1 MIAVTPALHLLVA
14 LSMAAPA
21 GAPRVCAADDL
32 HCSAPAFAAK
42 ARRAES
48 DVERVEYLYFANRAY
63 LALAE
68 QPPTGHVPSRDLCQA
83 KQLIEQAFALPATQ
97 LRGRVVESRRETLAK
112 LTEQKV
118 RCKKSKPGQ
127 QDGPPVMLA
136 GGARTDAESPAKL
149 LASIPAPAPE
159 TSTSPAVEE
168 PGATA
173 PPPAEVADQGL
184 TQRPVP
190 GVSASPIQRQVDTP
204 PQRTASESLAPWELP
219 PDRPPGRR
227 LLIAGGVSL
236 AAGLALTGVAAYT
249 GAHALGARRT
259 GHESMQLEATSENLL
274 NNMRLEDEYRRLGPV
289 AVVTG
294 VAGGAAVVAAIVMLC
309 VGARRK
315 ARAADSEPILMPVRT
330 GLLFTIKF

>member
-1 MIAVTPALHLLVA
+1 MITATPALHLLVA

-21 GAPRVCAADDL
+21 GTTACAADDL

-42 ARRAES
+42 AQRAES
-48 DVERVEYLYFANRAY
+48 DAERVEYLYFANRAY

-83 KQLIEQAFALPATQ
+83 KQLIEQALALPATQ
-97 LRGRVVESRRETLAK
+97 LRGRVVESRRETLAR
-112 LTEQKV
+112 LTEHKV
-118 RCKKSKPGQ
+118 RCKKSKPVQ
-127 QDGPPVMLA
+127 KDDPAVALVDD
-136 GGARTDAESPAKL
+136 ARADADPPAKL
-149 LASIPAPAPE
+149 LASTPAPSSETPAVPSGEPE
-159 TSTSPAVEE
+159 TA
-168 PGATA
+168 A
-173 PPPAEVADQGL
+173 PPPVVAAEGL

-190 GVSASPIQRQVDTP
+190 ETSASPTGGPVDAPT
-204 PQRTASESLAPWELP
+204 QRTVSESLTRWDSP
-219 PDRPPGRR
+219 PGRPPGRR

-249 GAHALGARRT
+249 GAQALGARST
-259 GHESMQLEATSENLL
+259 GHESMQLEATPENLTR
-274 NNMRLEDEYRRLGPV
+274 NMSLEDEYRRLGPV

-309 VGARRK
+309 VGARHK

-330 GLLFTIKF
+330 GLVFTLKF

>member
-1 MIAVTPALHLLVA
+1 MITATSALHLLVA

-21 GAPRVCAADDL
+21 GTPSACAADDL

-48 DVERVEYLYFANRAY
+48 DAERVEYLYFANRAY

-83 KQLIEQAFALPATQ
+83 KQLIEQALALPATQ
-97 LRGRVVESRRETLAK
+97 LRGRVVESRRETLAR
-112 LTEQKV
+112 LTEHKV
-118 RCKKSKPGQ
+118 RCKKSKPVQ
-127 QDGPPVMLA
+127 KDDPAVALA
-136 GGARTDAESPAKL
+136 DDARADADPPAKL
-149 LASIPAPAPE
+149 LPSTPAP
-159 TSTSPAVEE
+159 VVV
-168 PGATA
+168 
-173 PPPAEVADQGL
+173 AEGL

-190 GVSASPIQRQVDTP
+190 ETSASPIGPVDAPT
-204 PQRTASESLAPWELP
+204 QRTASESLTRWDSP
-219 PDRPPGRR
+219 PGRPPGRR

-249 GAHALGARRT
+249 GAQALGARRT
-259 GHESMQLEATSENLL
+259 GHESMQLEATPENLTR
-274 NNMRLEDEYRRLGPV
+274 NMSLEDEYRRLGPV

-330 GLLFTIKF
+330 GLLFTLKF

>member
-1 MIAVTPALHLLVA
+1 MITATPALHLLVA

-21 GAPRVCAADDL
+21 GTTACAADDL

-48 DVERVEYLYFANRAY
+48 DAERVEYLYFANRAY

-83 KQLIEQAFALPATQ
+83 KLLIEQALALPATQ
-97 LRGRVVESRRETLAK
+97 LRGRVVESRRETLAR
-112 LTEQKV
+112 LTEHKV
-118 RCKKSKPGQ
+118 RCKKSQPGQ
-127 QDGPPVMLA
+127 KDAPAVTLVDD
-136 GGARTDAESPAKL
+136 ARADADPPAKL
-149 LASIPAPAPE
+149 LASTPAPSPE
-159 TSTSPAVEE
+159 TPAVPSGE
-168 PGATA
+168 PESAA
-173 PPPAEVADQGL
+173 PPPVVAAEEL

-190 GVSASPIQRQVDTP
+190 ETSASPVDAPT
-204 PQRTASESLAPWELP
+204 QRTVSESLMRWDSP
-219 PDRPPGRR
+219 PGRPPGRR

-249 GAHALGARRT
+249 GAQALGARRT
-259 GHESMQLEATSENLL
+259 GHESMQLEATPENLTR
-274 NNMRLEDEYRRLGPV
+274 NMSLEDEYRRLGPV

-294 VAGGAAVVAAIVMLC
+294 VAGGAAVVAAVVMLC

-330 GLLFTIKF
+330 GLLFTLKF

>member
-1 MIAVTPALHLLVA
+1 MIAATPALHLLVA

-21 GAPRVCAADDL
+21 GTTACAADDL

-48 DVERVEYLYFANRAY
+48 DAERVEYLYFANRAY

-68 QPPTGHVPSRDLCQA
+68 QPPAGHVPSRDLCQA
-83 KQLIEQAFALPATQ
+83 KQLIEQALALPATQ
-97 LRGRVVESRRETLAK
+97 LRGRVVESRRETLAR
-112 LTEQKV
+112 LTERKV
-118 RCKKSKPGQ
+118 RCKKSKPVQ
-127 QDGPPVMLA
+127 KDDPAVALA
-136 GGARTDAESPAKL
+136 DDARADADPPAKL
-149 LASIPAPAPE
+149 LASTPAPLPE
-159 TSTSPAVEE
+159 TPAVSSGE
-168 PGATA
+168 PKTAA
-173 PPPAEVADQGL
+173 PPPVVAAEKL

-190 GVSASPIQRQVDTP
+190 ETSASPTGPVDAPT
-204 PQRTASESLAPWELP
+204 QRTVSESLTRW
-219 PDRPPGRR
+219 DSPPGRR

-249 GAHALGARRT
+249 GAQALGARRT
-259 GHESMQLEATSENLL
+259 GHASMQLEATPENLTR
-274 NNMRLEDEYRRLGPV
+274 NMSLEDEYRRLGPV